1 MSKKDKEILNINI
14 NDVAETAFLTLYGHA
29 LDAQSSEP
37 ILNDQSSIKTI
48 QLLNNK
54 LSQSNKKLHKR
65 LAKRKIDKKLVI
77 HTAIRAKKYD
87 KYVVDFIKRHPKATI
102 VNIGC
107 GLDNRFERIDNGEI
121 EFYDL
126 DLPDII
132 DIKEQLFNK
141 TERYH
146 YISQSVFDFSWIKNI
161 AKNDILFLAEGVFM
175 YCNEKDVKSLF
186 LKLQSEFP
194 GSEIVCE
201 VFNSMWLK
209 GWLKKM
215 MNFKLQK
222 EMHLG
227 KDATFNFGIKDSNEI
242 ENWNEGIKLIDDWV
256 YFDSNEKKLGWLKVF
271 RHIELLRK
279 IQWTVHYKLDK
290 EPNA

>member
-1 MSKKDKEILNINI
+1 M
-14 NDVAETAFLTLYGHA
+14 
-29 LDAQSSEP
+29 
-37 ILNDQSSIKTI
+37 
-48 QLLNNK
+48 NNK

-65 LAKRKIDKKLVI
+65 LVKGKINKNAVI
-77 HTAIRAKKYD
+77 YIAIRAKKYD
-87 KYVVDFIKRHPKATI
+87 KYVVEFTKRYPKATI

-126 DLPDII
+126 DLQDII
-132 DIKEQLFNK
+132 DIKEQLFKK

-201 VFNSMWLK
+201 VLNSMWLK

-215 MNFKLQK
+215 INFKLQK
-222 EMHLG
+222 KMYLG

-242 ENWNEGIKLIDDWV
+242 ENWNEGIKLIGDWG

-279 IQWTVHYKLDK
+279 MQWTVHYKLDK